1 MPLMFTKSKLRAS
14 LIFIAL
20 SLVYRFALDIF
31 FIQFSRDFAYYGLI
45 YLPRSSLEIICS
57 YLAVIIASS
66 TIDYS
71 TNRPSNSIHL
81 MLFLF
86 CFVPTSVHYSLN
98 FNMSWEPFYGLFT
111 FFLFVPI
118 IRGILSG
125 AKNITLPTLRLK
137 QYSQLISLVLILGLG
152 LIVWQYGFSFNISSI
167 TDVYDQRA
175 EFKSVSGKGMK
186 YIVQWIANVINVVF
200 VLWSLVNRKYLF
212 AGFSILLSVYL
223 FSLGGHKSFLFVTPL
238 AAVLYGLVKFFREDF
253 NIALVISLVVAVVF
267 VLIYDLASERDYSL
281 ISSLFIRRTILLPS
295 QIYFYYCDYF
305 STHEVNLFSQNI
317 PIKFF
322 VSSPYDMRIPDI
334 IGQHYFHHKDDVYA
348 NGNVFADTYSNVGLL
363 SYPLLAIVLPCLYS
377 LIDWAAQSKHLAF
390 TIPLVFMT
398 SHVLLNSGIIVTLI
412 THGLFLAIVLLA
424 FYPRNLWR
432 IKKVVSKT

>member
-167 TDVYDQRA
+167 TDVYD
-175 EFKSVSGKGMK
+175 
-186 YIVQWIANVINVVF
+186 
-200 VLWSLVNRKYLF
+200 
-212 AGFSILLSVYL
+212 
-223 FSLGGHKSFLFVTPL
+223 
-238 AAVLYGLVKFFREDF
+238 
-253 NIALVISLVVAVVF
+253 
-267 VLIYDLASERDYSL
+267 
-281 ISSLFIRRTILLPS
+281 
-295 QIYFYYCDYF
+295 
-305 STHEVNLFSQNI
+305 
-317 PIKFF
+317 
-322 VSSPYDMRIPDI
+322 
-334 IGQHYFHHKDDVYA
+334 
-348 NGNVFADTYSNVGLL
+348 
-363 SYPLLAIVLPCLYS
+363 
-377 LIDWAAQSKHLAF
+377 
-390 TIPLVFMT
+390 
-398 SHVLLNSGIIVTLI
+398 
-412 THGLFLAIVLLA
+412 
-424 FYPRNLWR
+424 
-432 IKKVVSKT
+432 